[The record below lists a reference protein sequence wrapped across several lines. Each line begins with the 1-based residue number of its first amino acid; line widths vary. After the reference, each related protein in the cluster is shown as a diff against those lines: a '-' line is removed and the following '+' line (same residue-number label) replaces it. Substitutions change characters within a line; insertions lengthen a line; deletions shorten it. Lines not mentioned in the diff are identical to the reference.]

1 MAKVTEHSRMSN
13 FKKLTEALKIHI
25 ISHLT
30 PDYYIEDFS
39 HPNLIHKLRLEI

>member
-1 MAKVTEHSRMSN
+1 MAKAIEHSCTSN
-13 FKKLTEALKIHI
+13 FKKLIEALKIHI

-39 HPNLIHKLRLEI
+39 HPGLIHKLRFEI